1 MEKIENCKIAVEY
14 ICNRDIC
21 KLQQSTF
28 ATETFAKLNE
38 KILSSLMENNGKT
51 ELKMRTQ
58 MTMSVRSE

>member
-1 MEKIENCKIAVEY
+1 
-14 ICNRDIC
+14 
-21 KLQQSTF
+21 LQQSTF